1 MTPHSSGKP
10 RILVVEDEC
19 LVAMLLEDFIAELG
33 YTVVA
38 TAARI
43 DDALRRLEAGG
54 IDAAL
59 LDVNLDGERS
69 YPIAEALAAR
79 GLPFVFVTGYG
90 AAGIEPAFRDRPVVQ
105 KPFTQD
111 SLRQALAKLSF
122 GPCDAPTAG

>member
-38 TAARI
+38 TAARKE
-43 DDALRRLEAGG
+43 DALRRLEAGG

-90 AAGIEPAFRDRPVVQ
+90 EAGIEPAFRDRPVVQ

>member
-1 MTPHSSGKP
+1 MTPHSSGKS
-10 RILVVEDEC
+10 RILVVEDES
-19 LVAMLLEDFIAELG
+19 LVAMLLEDFLDELG
-33 YTVVA
+33 YAIVGPF
-38 TAARI
+38 ARI
-43 DDALRRLEAGG
+43 EDALARLEEGG
-54 IDAAL
+54 IDGAL

-90 AAGIEPAFRDRPVVQ
+90 EAGIEPAFRDRPVVQ